1 MTDAGTA
8 AGQSAQLGR
17 QQSTHVIGVYESL
30 ADAQQAVERLLRE
43 GVRPDDVSI
52 VGNLEHETA
61 VHGFVSPAEAAKE
74 GAGRGAV
81 VGGLFGLLAG
91 TAFFF
96 VPGVGPLV
104 VLGPLASALVGAGE
118 GALTG
123 GIFGAILGKIM
134 EKQRIPR
141 YEQQVKD
148 GKYLVVVRTD
158 PDSLERI
165 QEAVQGTAATE
176 VETEAVASTARPAA
190 ASATLGA

>member
-1 MTDAGTA
+1 MADTGTA
-8 AGQSAQLGR
+8 TS
-17 QQSTHVIGVYESL
+17 QSTHVIGVYESL
-30 ADAQQAVERLLRE
+30 QDAQRAVEWLLRE
-43 GVRPDDVSI
+43 GVPVEDVSI
-52 VGNLEHETA
+52 VANLENEAT
-61 VHGFVSPAEAAKE
+61 VHGFVSAGEAAKE

-104 VLGPLASALVGAGE
+104 VVGPLASALIGAGE

-141 YEQQVKD
+141 YEEHVRN
-148 GKYLVVVRTD
+148 GNYLVVVRSD
-158 PDSLERI
+158 PETLERI
-165 QEAVQGTAATE
+165 REAVQGTAATE
-176 VETEAVASTARPAA
+176 VETEAFMSTPR
-190 ASATLGA
+190 G